1 MILEQDMKITSVSCA
16 LFLILIQRKS
26 ELPLE
31 DLAALF
37 SNPSDLNQPSLT
49 ITALS
54 GMRMTKRVVKNV
66 ASKPETYLCAV
77 LPPEGVTVTVD
88 PPWFTI
94 APQESQ
100 SLEIRLYVTQA
111 LDDFS
116 FGEIVLTGSLNHIVR
131 MPLSV
136 LPISV

>member
-1 MILEQDMKITSVSCA
+1 
-16 LFLILIQRKS
+16 
-26 ELPLE
+26 
-31 DLAALF
+31 
-37 SNPSDLNQPSLT
+37 
-49 ITALS
+49 
-54 GMRMTKRVVKNV
+54 MTHRVVKNV

-77 LPPEGVTVTVD
+77 LPPKGVTVSVD
-88 PPWFTI
+88 PAWFTI
-94 APQESQ
+94 APEETQT
-100 SLEIRLYVTQA
+100 LEIRLVVTQV